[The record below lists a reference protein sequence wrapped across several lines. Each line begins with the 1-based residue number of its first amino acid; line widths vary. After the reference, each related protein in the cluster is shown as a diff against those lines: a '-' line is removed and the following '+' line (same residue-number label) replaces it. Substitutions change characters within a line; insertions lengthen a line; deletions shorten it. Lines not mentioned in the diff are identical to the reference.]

1 MSRPH
6 QRAPTT
12 SPPTTRKPDDT
23 NNLTDPI
30 TELPTDVAI
39 KPGDSS
45 VFRGSKSPARI
56 DGTPDPSAGS
66 QTASSGAAN
75 SAASNPLLKPVGV
88 GTSAGNSDQT
98 GKPPPLYGDRTSENR
113 GAVIRARGG
122 SPEAEAAVQ
131 AALKWLAANQSA
143 DGRWE
148 SARHGGGRE
157 MHVLGQDREG
167 AGAKADTAMTG
178 LALLAFL
185 GAGNTHLDGKYK
197 DNVKRGLEY
206 LLTEQAS
213 DGNLGGHSEKFAF
226 MYSHGI
232 ATLAL
237 SEAYAMTRDRRLL
250 APLQSA
256 IGYTVSSQHPTT
268 GGWRYQPADQGDT
281 SQLGWQLMALKSA
294 ELAGIP
300 IPDATRNGMHRF
312 LTNVTSGDHGGLA
325 AYRPRERASRPMTA
339 EALVCRQFLGLAREN
354 PACNEAGDYVL
365 GELPSG
371 DRINLYYWY
380 YATLGMYQL
389 QGEHWRQWNT
399 ALTKTL
405 IERQNTAGKLAGSW
419 DPDCIWAG
427 YGGRVYSTSM
437 AALSLEVYYR
447 YLPLYGEFGPA
458 AREARK

>member
-1 MSRPH
+1 
-6 QRAPTT
+6 
-12 SPPTTRKPDDT
+12 
-23 NNLTDPI
+23 
-30 TELPTDVAI
+30 
-39 KPGDSS
+39 
-45 VFRGSKSPARI
+45 
-56 DGTPDPSAGS
+56 
-66 QTASSGAAN
+66 
-75 SAASNPLLKPVGV
+75 
-88 GTSAGNSDQT
+88 
-98 GKPPPLYGDRTSENR
+98 
-113 GAVIRARGG
+113 
-122 SPEAEAAVQ
+122 
-131 AALKWLAANQSA
+131 
-143 DGRWE
+143 
-148 SARHGGGRE
+148 
-157 MHVLGQDREG
+157 
-167 AGAKADTAMTG
+167 MTG
-178 LALLAFL
+178 LALLAML

-206 LLTEQAS
+206 LLTEQAG

-256 IGYTVSSQHPTT
+256 IGYTVKSQHPST

-300 IPDATRNGMHRF
+300 IPDATRSGMHRF
-312 LTNVTSGDHGGLA
+312 LANVTSGDHGGLA

-354 PACNEAGDYVL
+354 LACNEAGDYVL
-365 GELPSG
+365 GELPNG

-447 YLPLYGEFGPA
+447 YLPLYGDLGPVE
-458 AREARK
+458 REARK